1 MFFSITTYDNIYK
14 RLGVEIFFFAI
25 WFFAFWVGGN
35 AYAQI
40 YEVGPGKALER
51 IGSVPFDRLEPG
63 DLVKIYYREKP
74 YLERI
79 ILRRSGTEQRPIRIK
94 GIPSKGRLP
103 IIDGKLAGAV
113 QRENWNHRG
122 RWLIKIGDDV
132 PGDYVRIE
140 NLVLRNANNGNL
152 TVDSKGGHLYTANA
166 GGVFL
171 TKGKHVVISNCLIY
185 ACGNG
190 IICAF
195 APNVNHLTVRKCRI
209 YGNGDFQNKK
219 SDQEHNVYLN
229 GTHTIVEFCRFGPPA
244 ACGQTLKDRGLDT
257 IIRYNWIEGGFNRQ
271 LDLVDHKDYKKA
283 HAFVYGNVLVQ
294 GRKSHNYNMIH
305 WGGDSGYSRSGTL
318 YFFNN
323 TVIGKHPVTRYIDVQ
338 YSDCKVDLR
347 NNAFIG
353 QGKLWNYRG
362 TLKGLHNWFSKDIQC
377 PQEKY
382 LGIRGD
388 NPGFM
393 IGFKVPYFPYLGSA
407 LINNGISQVPLP
419 VEYMPLPRGGGWKRS
434 AFQTM
439 DIGAYEFNPVMLKKH
454 FGSQ

>member
-1 MFFSITTYDNIYK
+1 MQRHGLKDN
-14 RLGVEIFFFAI
+14 RLNLNRIFFFII
-25 WFFAFWVGGN
+25 WALAFWTDRD
-35 AYAQI
+35 ACARI

-63 DLVKIYYREKP
+63 DLVKIYYRKKP
-74 YLERI
+74 YQERI
-79 ILRRSGTEQRPIRIK
+79 ILRRSGTEQKPIRIK
-94 GIPSKGRLP
+94 GIPYKGRLP
-103 IIDGKLAGAV
+103 IIDGKFARVV
-113 QRENWNHRG
+113 QGENWNHRG

-140 NLVLRNANNGNL
+140 NLVLRNANNGNF
-152 TVDSKGGHLYTANA
+152 TVDSKGRHLYKANA

-171 TKGKHVVISNCLIY
+171 TKGKHVVISNCRIY

-190 IICAF
+190 IICAW
-195 APNVNHLTVRKCRI
+195 APDVTHLTVRKCLI
-209 YGNGDFQNKK
+209 YGNGDFQNKN
-219 SDQEHNVYLN
+219 SDQEHNVYLQ

-244 ACGQTLKDRGLDT
+244 ACGQTLKDRGLNT

-271 LDLVDHKDYKKA
+271 LDLVDHKDYKQA

-294 GRKSHNYNMIH
+294 GRISHNYNMIH
-305 WGGDSGYSRSGTL
+305 WGGDGKYSRSGTL

-338 YSDCKVDLR
+338 NSDCKVDLR

-362 TLKGLHNWFSKDIQC
+362 TLKGLHNWLSKEIKW

-382 LGIRGD
+382 LGISGN

-393 IGFKVPYFPYLGSA
+393 IGFKIPYFPYLGSA
-407 LINNGISQVPLP
+407 LINNGISHVPLP

-434 AFQTM
+434 AFQAM
-439 DIGAYEFNPVMLKKH
+439 DIGAYEFNPVMLKKY